1 MKKNLLLCY
10 FPFLLWLISCQ
21 KELVIIDGNLPPSVT
36 NVSEIKI
43 ENYVQRLFI
52 DLLGREPLREEM
64 TLYANQ
70 LKMDSLSRQSRES
83 IILHLMENDSLR
95 EAEGSYK
102 KAYCLNLY
110 NLAKIRCIEGLS
122 DFEIEE
128 ELSLV
133 RNQMRLDSLA
143 GNWESFY
150 KNLKIVH
157 RYDKLLLSQDWLYK
171 DKIAYH
177 QIFNYMVDNGIYD
190 IINMNTF
197 NFVRALF
204 DDLLYRLPTEQE
216 FNRAFQIIENQ
227 IPHIVLGRLC
237 RNKEQLIETVIESS
251 EMMEGMLTWSF
262 QVLLKRNPT
271 PQEVTTFLP
280 LLQSDKNIHQL
291 ITQILITDE
300 YANF

>member
-1 MKKNLLLCY
+1 MKKSKLLCCLPLI
-10 FPFLLWLISCQ
+10 FGLISCQ
-21 KELVIIDGNLPPSVT
+21 KELLVIDGNRPPSLS

-43 ENYVQRLFI
+43 ENYVQRIFI

-64 TLYANQ
+64 ALCVNQ
-70 LKMDSLSRQSRES
+70 LKLDSLSRKSRES
-83 IILHLMENDSLR
+83 IILNLMENDSLR

-122 DFEIEE
+122 DYEIEE
-128 ELSLV
+128 ELSLA
-133 RNQMRLDSLA
+133 RNLMRLDSLT

-150 KNLKIVH
+150 KNQKVVH
-157 RYDKLLLSQDWLYK
+157 RYEKLLISQDWLYE
-171 DKIAYH
+171 DKIAYY

-227 IPHIVLGRLC
+227 IPAIVLGRLC

-251 EMMEGMLTWSF
+251 EMMEGLLVWSF
-262 QVLLKRNPT
+262 QVLLKRNPS

-280 LLQSDKNIHQL
+280 MLQSDKNIHQL